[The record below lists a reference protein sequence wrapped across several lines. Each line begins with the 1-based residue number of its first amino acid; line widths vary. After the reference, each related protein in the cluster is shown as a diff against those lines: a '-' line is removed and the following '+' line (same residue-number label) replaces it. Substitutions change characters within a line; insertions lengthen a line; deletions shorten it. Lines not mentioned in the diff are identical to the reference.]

1 MEQHVQSKDNLL
13 KAIDEITKARLKTM
27 SFDKTIKA
35 IIIDESQSSKGV
47 YQVSQIGAEK
57 TNVFTAYSSTV
68 SYKKGDCVY
77 VTIPEGDSSSNAK
90 FIIGKY
96 VSSDETYYNYVNPL
110 DGFLDVTGNI
120 IESIGQ
126 KQWGLTANYKLID
139 QITIWEAYDLG
150 LRGYDRLCLKA
161 QFKTWLSSLN
171 IGSGTYGL
179 LLIIEDTTGKNSQ
192 FDLTNREMYGNPYA
206 YETFYEQK
214 IVLNIGAIEEI
225 RSISL
230 KFVQGNNFFTST
242 GEKAP
247 GVDNT
252 GAQMPNNIFMKAPY
266 ISVGYDVS
274 NFDGEDLRIYAEDG
288 ETFNGQEPSEERTIK
303 AKWVHIPE
311 VSSAIVIDSKEKMPR
326 NPEYKE
332 DNVSRYPIPET
343 KSDLMWFRYNQNS
356 SLSHFAA
363 GLGWVEIDDILN
375 EFTYTFNTP
384 TGAEANDLASIKFKA
399 MIVTP
404 SVRQVNYTF
413 TQTKEYQAIETNA
426 DASNSDE
433 AQRFETQYAQS
444 LDIVHQIMDGKLN
457 CTDGRTQID
466 NLYKGVTSESY
477 NNFKKALSSYQVL
490 RSEIKWIDSGEL
502 VYANTGYAPSKYAE
516 SAIADINISVDPEG
530 LKGKYLI
537 YDDTGYITNAS
548 EASQDRY
555 CELMY
560 RTLAGVINDKETTQ
574 QDLVY
579 EVDKLEQ
586 VTWYIPLE
594 STMIAKPVEGR
605 EYSTGKGDEVA
616 EVEIGVDT
624 PNTMVPPGKY
634 CVISRVPQFTGTSV
648 DGDALIAE
656 HHMLSRQYF
665 RIKDFYT
672 QLETNNKIYC
682 RITKESKSQFAN
694 GIMEFGVA
702 GTNGTDSTFILKMYE
717 FNDDGTIS
725 DREASALS
733 LQTTYYEN
741 DKNGNTVKL
750 TTQSGKVALVPKV
763 YDYNKK
769 ELVDYFKDTAHAV
782 TYKFYGSIDD
792 NAPFSLSLAESKD
805 PVTLSISG
813 DTFNIQKDYYL
824 VVEAEVPYNI
834 TYDFLVYTDTTDST
848 DPSYLSA
855 TAKEQGKKIGDY
867 VLDASGKKQPKLG
880 SDGKPVIRE
889 DKLKTY
895 LPVSIIKNKILR
907 SQVAP
912 STGEPIEDKPE
923 LNEYYKQIVGANKV
937 IYDRN
942 GSNAKYYKDPYILY
956 NELLDPAEDIIWSI
970 KIKAVEVEEDS
981 NAKESI
987 RSFYPILTPSDNLQ
1001 PLETYILSDTIT
1013 PNFCVYGSIND
1024 EIVCVQPVLIIQ
1036 NKYGSP
1042 MLNKWDGSLTIDKKN
1057 GIILSSMIGAGI
1069 KDENNTFSGVLM
1081 GEVSKAFEDNHNGLG
1096 LYGFHQNDQ
1105 SFGFNVNGTAF
1116 IGKAGHGR
1124 IWFDGNSGT
1133 ITSGNYTEINDE
1145 GKNKYQQGMKIDLD
1159 GSDGLSSSIHA
1170 FGTHGGFIMDLACK
1184 DTKTYPFKFKV
1195 FSGHYGQKYDPTKT
1209 KEDNIGYERGVIC
1222 FDDAGEY
1229 IQSLNYDGAYH
1240 GGTTTNNN
1248 GEPIDLWIPPTGAKG
1263 QIYAPGADPTNPIV
1277 REASSGMF
1285 IDLRNGWIDA
1295 RSGIIGGWKITNTG
1309 LISQNN
1315 AVQLK
1320 SGDPTLSD
1328 TDPDKYPSI
1337 RLGMVDDA
1345 SGKMQGRLWIADY
1358 NIIAE
1363 TATNNSIEGLSVSS
1377 VNTDFAG
1384 EVILNS
1390 DSTSESLT
1398 KLSYTTNTIVDK
1410 NITTQGINYWRLWD
1424 DSDKYK
1430 SLELGIT
1437 LKTAQHLKAE
1447 DDDTDKDMSII
1458 SFEPTGATLA
1468 LLGNK
1473 ENPWTDI
1480 YANRGMFVYESF
1492 RAFNEK
1498 SNECDGQ
1505 NVIGWHSVASQPWI
1519 TNIVIPMLHQRMKQI
1534 NNYYW
1539 GKTKMLTKGITDLTG
1554 VCKAT
1559 WQDGGA
1565 DGPSSLTFDTYSVS
1579 VENGA
1584 ISVRNS
1590 SSFKCTIAGWNSMV
1604 DMRID
1609 INDVMDDIEQLQ
1621 KDLSDLK
1628 TSYQF
1633 HTHKYSYPSIS
1644 DSGHSHSISSEG
1656 STDSA
1661 KTGIYKGMT
1670 SSSTLAPGE

>member
-57 TNVFTAYSSTV
+57 TNAFTAYSSAV

-120 IESIGQ
+120 IESVGQ
-126 KQWGLTANYKLID
+126 KQWGLTANYKPID
-139 QITIWEAYDLG
+139 QITVWEAYDLG

-161 QFKTWLSSLN
+161 QFKTLLSSLN

-179 LLIIEDTTGKNSQ
+179 VLIIEDTAGKISQ

-214 IVLNIGAIEEI
+214 VVLNVGAIEEI
-225 RSISL
+225 RSVSL
-230 KFVQGNNFFTST
+230 KFIQGNNFFTST

-247 GVDNT
+247 GVDDT

-311 VSSAIVIDSKEKMPR
+311 ASSAIVIDSKEKMPR

-332 DNVSRYPIPET
+332 DSVSRYPIPET
-343 KSDLMWFRYNQNS
+343 KSDLMWFKYDQSS

-404 SVRQVNYTF
+404 SLRQINYTF
-413 TQTKEYQAIETNA
+413 TQTKEYQAIETNV
-426 DASNSDE
+426 DESNPDE
-433 AQRFETQYAQS
+433 AQRFKIQYVQS
-444 LDIVHQIMDGKLN
+444 LDIVHQIMDGDLN

-466 NLYKGVTSESY
+466 NLYKGITSESY

-560 RTLAGVINDKETTQ
+560 RTLAGVINNKETTQ

-616 EVEIGVDT
+616 EVEIGIDT

-634 CVISRVPQFTGTSV
+634 CVISRVPQFTGTSI

-682 RITKESKSQFAN
+682 RITKENKSQFAN

-725 DREASALS
+725 DREAPALS

-750 TTQSGKVALVPKV
+750 TAKSGKVALVPKI

-792 NAPFSLSLAESKD
+792 NAPFSLSLTESKD

-813 DTFNIQKDYYL
+813 DTFNTQKDYYL

-855 TAKEQGKKIGDY
+855 AAKEQGKKIGDY

-880 SDGKPVIRE
+880 PDNKPVTRE

-895 LPVSIIKNKILR
+895 LPVSIIKNKILQ

-923 LNEYYKQIVGANKV
+923 LNKYYKQIVGANKV

-956 NELLDPAEDIIWSI
+956 NELLDPVEDIVWSI
-970 KIKAVEVEEDS
+970 KIKAVEVEKDVD
-981 NAKESI
+981 AKESI
-987 RSFYPILTPSDNLQ
+987 RSFYPTLTQSDNLQ

-1013 PNFCVYGSIND
+1013 PNFCIYGSINN

-1042 MLNKWDGSLTIDKKN
+1042 MLNKWDGSLTIDEKN
-1057 GIILSSMIGAGI
+1057 GIILSSMVGAGI

-1081 GEVSKAFEDNHNGLG
+1081 GEVSKAFDDNHNGLG

-1105 SFGFNVNGTAF
+1105 SFGFNINGSAF
-1116 IGKAGHGR
+1116 IGKSGHGR
-1124 IWFDGNSGT
+1124 IWFDGNNGT
-1133 ITSGNYTEINDE
+1133 ITSGSYSDGTD
-1145 GKNKYQQGMKIDLD
+1145 GRVQQGMQIDLD
-1159 GSDGLSSSIHA
+1159 GNDAISSSIHA
-1170 FGTHGGFIMDLACK
+1170 FGPNGGFVV
-1184 DTKTYPFKFKV
+1184 DTSKGEHIPLTFKV
-1195 FSGHYGQKYDPTKT
+1195 FTGTY
-1209 KEDNIGYERGVIC
+1209 KEDERGMIY
-1222 FDDAGEY
+1222 FDDKGQY
-1229 IQSLNYDGAYH
+1229 IQSTNYDGKYSD
-1240 GGTTTNNN
+1240 GKGPS
-1248 GEPIDLWIPPTGAKG
+1248 GLKG
-1263 QIYAPGADPTNPIV
+1263 QQPPGRVNLINESPAT
-1277 REASSGMF
+1277 EGTF
-1285 IDLRNGWIDA
+1285 IDLHNGWIDT
-1295 RSGIIGGWKITNTG
+1295 RSGIIGGWAIDGNILTSVDGSIILNAGDKDHDPYIKVGRKTPTEGDTEVSGQMWLAGYALSGMTITESTIGFSQSTEEETVTLAITSGEGSDTWGDWGEGALTDISFNISSGVTLPLTNVKTNSWILFDDTIETHTPGIKLYSANLKIDENEKG
-1309 LISQNN
+1309 LIALNPYGKN
-1315 AVQLK
+1315 L
-1320 SGDPTLSD
+1320 D
-1328 TDPDKYPSI
+1328 TIYSS
-1337 RLGMVDDA
+1337 LGTEEEPWGSM
-1345 SGKMQGRLWIADY
+1345 
-1358 NIIAE
+1358 
-1363 TATNNSIEGLSVSS
+1363 
-1377 VNTDFAG
+1377 
-1384 EVILNS
+1384 
-1390 DSTSESLT
+1390 
-1398 KLSYTTNTIVDK
+1398 YTTNGFYFKEKIEVNDK
-1410 NITTQGINYWRLWD
+1410 V
-1424 DSDKYK
+1424 
-1430 SLELGIT
+1430 
-1437 LKTAQHLKAE
+1437 KAE
-1447 DDDTDKDMSII
+1447 GWHLCATQEWVNAVVVDTLNERIRQVSN
-1458 SFEPTGATLA
+1458 TAWAGLNRA
-1468 LLGNK
+1468 NK
-1473 ENPWTDI
+1473 AINDI
-1480 YANRGMFVYESF
+1480 GTWCTS
-1492 RAFNEK
+1492 
-1498 SNECDGQ
+1498 CDGKMFLSSVETIATESAGG
-1505 NVIGWHSVASQPWI
+1505 VIITFKTGTFTAGRTDNGGVSGTMAVDTGTVKVTLPVWSV
-1519 TNIVIPMLHQRMKQI
+1519 TDI
-1534 NNYYW
+1534 NNYA
-1539 GKTKMLTKGITDLTG
+1539 
-1554 VCKAT
+1554 KAT
-1559 WQDGGA
+1559 GDLINSLRDRITALESHTHTYSAPHQHSHGIEEGASATKVGGA
-1565 DGPSSLTFDTYSVS
+1565 
-1579 VENGA
+1579 
-1584 ISVRNS
+1584 
-1590 SSFKCTIAGWNSMV
+1590 
-1604 DMRID
+1604 
-1609 INDVMDDIEQLQ
+1609 
-1621 KDLSDLK
+1621 
-1628 TSYQF
+1628 TS
-1633 HTHKYSYPSIS
+1633 TGTTSTPKM
-1644 DSGHSHSISSEG
+1644 GG
-1656 STDSA
+1656 S
-1661 KTGIYKGMT
+1661 
-1670 SSSTLAPGE
+1670 